1 MGTLNFQRDEFIT
14 GFRKESKQSMAKIYS
29 SKMIMAISRR
39 HGYFQSMC
47 VRLIDD
53 ISNNKK
59 YTYEIINVSVLLR
72 SGLMKVK

>member
-1 MGTLNFQRDEFIT
+1 
-14 GFRKESKQSMAKIYS
+14 MAKIYS
-29 SKMIMAISRR
+29 SKMIMAISHR

-53 ISNNKK
+53 ISNNNK